1 VVLKPAEQT
10 PLTAV
15 RLGEFIQEAGFPE
28 GVVNIL
34 TGFGETAGAAMVAHP
49 LVDKIAFTGSTA
61 TGKTIVKACATTLK
75 RVSLELGGKSPIVI
89 LPDADL
95 TKAVPG
101 AAQGIFFNSGQVCAA
116 GSRLFAHKKIFEDVV
131 EGIAEQAKRLKV
143 GPGLAP
149 DTEIGPLVSNEQ
161 FDRVSDYLRAGARE
175 GAKVLVGGNAIG
187 ERGYFI
193 APTVFVETDRATSV
207 RREEIF
213 GPVLCA
219 MSFDDE
225 DIEKIA
231 NEANDTIYG
240 LAATIWTR
248 DISTGHKLARLL
260 KAGLVHINGGGL
272 DLALPFGGYKQSGWG
287 RENGREGVEL
297 FTEIKTVS
305 VNLS

>member
-1 VVLKPAEQT
+1 
-10 PLTAV
+10 
-15 RLGEFIQEAGFPE
+15 
-28 GVVNIL
+28 
-34 TGFGETAGAAMVAHP
+34 M
-49 LVDKIAFTGSTA
+49 
-61 TGKTIVKACATTLK
+61 
-75 RVSLELGGKSPIVI
+75 
-89 LPDADL
+89 
-95 TKAVPG
+95 
-101 AAQGIFFNSGQVCAA
+101 
-116 GSRLFAHKKIFEDVV
+116 
-131 EGIAEQAKRLKV
+131 
-143 GPGLAP
+143 
-149 DTEIGPLVSNEQ
+149 
-161 FDRVSDYLRAGARE
+161 
-175 GAKVLVGGNAIG
+175 
-187 ERGYFI
+187 
-193 APTVFVETDRATSV
+193 SV

-231 NEANDTIYG
+231 TEANDTNYG

-248 DISTGHKLARLL
+248 DISTGHKLAGLL